1 MYRAWLLLSIPPF
14 HLYLRLL
21 LYLDTIIEVNQLYMP
36 ILCNVYRQKR
46 RQTTAM
52 QNMEQTLSE
61 LSSKVTDSNEL
72 QQSLNQAHEKSVLLE
87 NMLKERD
94 AELARLR
101 QLVLTRGEFDL

>member
-1 MYRAWLLLSIPPF
+1 
-14 HLYLRLL
+14 
-21 LYLDTIIEVNQLYMP
+21 
-36 ILCNVYRQKR
+36 
-46 RQTTAM
+46 
-52 QNMEQTLSE
+52 MEQTLSE